1 MAPDSNGQPERICS
15 LSGPR
20 DAICRAKELIMNI
33 VHQRGRTEG
42 YGPMGD
48 LLGPG
53 GNGGGG
59 GGGPMGPGGPGGP
72 GGHSSGGGG
81 GGGNGGPGGP
91 VGPGGVAHVEIMVPG
106 PKVGLIIG
114 KGGETIKQLQEKSGA
129 KMVVIQDG
137 PNQEQE
143 KPLRISG
150 DPQKVEYAKQLVYD
164 LIAEKEM
171 QAYSRRGGRNDR
183 NEEGGGRGPPGMGGP
198 GGYNEYGGPGGGG
211 GEGVEVAVPRAA
223 VGVVIGKGG
232 DMIKKIQAETGAR
245 VQFQQGRDEGPGDR
259 RCLLTGKSQNVDMA
273 RQRIEELIDSVIV
286 SICPPM
292 VFTIFYHLIISVE
305 MMGART
311 TEEGAHLA
319 EAEMSA
325 MTAAATREEVAAV
338 AAAAVVVVMTV
349 WVGLEGPATEIMN
362 TVETTT
368 KAEAGATGT
377 SLRWKSPLLCRPI
390 SAGSSLAKG
399 VRPSNKSTSNPGPIA
414 SWIEE
419 LLLQQQ
425 AATRRSS
432 SGERLK
438 MSRTVSE

>member
-53 GNGGGG
+53 SGGGGGGGG

-72 GGHSSGGGG
+72 GGHGGGG
-81 GGGNGGPGGP
+81 GGGGGGGPGGP

-171 QAYSRRGGRNDR
+171 QAYSRRGGRNER
-183 NEEGGGRGPPGMGGP
+183 NDESGGGRGPPGMGGP

-286 SICPPM
+286 SIFFCLLTVLHYYM
-292 VFTIFYHLIISVE
+292 INSCSVA
-305 MMGART
+305 MTGAPT
-311 TEEGAHLA
+311 TEGVGHLV
-319 EAEMSA
+319 EAETSA
-325 MTAAATREEVAAV
+325 MTAATIEEEVVTIA
-338 AAAAVVVVMTV
+338 
-349 WVGLEGPATEIMN
+349 WEDLEVLATEIMN
-362 TVETTT
+362 TG
-368 KAEAGATGT
+368 AEITIKVAVGATGT
-377 SLRWKSPLLCRPI
+377 SPKWK
-390 SAGSSLAKG
+390 
-399 VRPSNKSTSNPGPIA
+399 
-414 SWIEE
+414 
-419 LLLQQQ
+419 
-425 AATRRSS
+425 
-432 SGERLK
+432 
-438 MSRTVSE
+438 